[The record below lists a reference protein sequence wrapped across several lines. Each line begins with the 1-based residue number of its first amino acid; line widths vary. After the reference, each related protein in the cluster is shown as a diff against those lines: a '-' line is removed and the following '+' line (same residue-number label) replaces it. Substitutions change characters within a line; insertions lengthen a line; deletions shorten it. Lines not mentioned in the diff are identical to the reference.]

1 MNMLRMKVGAA
12 CLLMAL
18 AVAFYAPAPAQAYSK
33 KHKFWISNLE
43 GKRFDSRKHK
53 GPIIISF
60 FFVDC
65 VPCIVEVPQLYKLM
79 REKYPKAALL
89 YVDPIADDSSGYI
102 KEFADWREVPY
113 AFFYHDPLSTMAKKF
128 FKGSKFV
135 FPTIVGLDKN
145 RREVLRVHD
154 LEAEALAKIEA
165 LLGP

>member
-1 MNMLRMKVGAA
+1 MLGMRVGAA

-18 AVAFYAPAPAQAYSK
+18 AIALSAPAPAAGKSY
-33 KHKFWISNLE
+33 KFWISNLE

-79 REKYPKAALL
+79 SGKYPKAALL
-89 YVDPIADDSSGYI
+89 YVDPLAEDSSGYI

-128 FKGSKFV
+128 FVGKQFV
-135 FPTIVGLDKN
+135 FPTIVGLDSQRK
-145 RREVLRVHD
+145 EVFRVHD
-154 LEAEALAKIEA
+154 LKAEALAKIEA
-165 LLGP
+165 LLGS